1 MATITRYGIIFDTIS
16 NGFKHHERKW
26 GIATP
31 KDGNAWSFPTSA
43 PLLSFARSVPGPHTS
58 ANRATATVQNFV
70 ATFQNPRWGSDVPNA
85 FDTGE

>member
-1 MATITRYGIIFDTIS
+1 MATITRYGIIFGRIS

-43 PLLSFARSVPGPHTS
+43 PLLSFARSVPDPHTI
-58 ANRATATVQNFV
+58 ANRATAAVQNSG
-70 ATFQNPRWGSDVPNA
+70 ATFQSPHRGSAVPNA
-85 FDTGE
+85 FDTRE